1 VKNPKR
7 KEKESTPRTKAEP
20 KEANNTK
27 KDTTVKGTNIVV
39 IWC

>member
-7 KEKESTPRTKAEP
+7 KEKEYTPKTKAEP
-20 KEANNTK
+20 KVVSNTK
-27 KDTTVKGTNIVV
+27 NDTTVRANNIVV

>member
-20 KEANNTK
+20 KEASNTK

>member
-20 KEANNTK
+20 KEESNTK
-27 KDTTVKGTNIVV
+27 KDTTVKGNNIVV